1 MVTKPEGIAVD
12 ICGERPQLDVNIA
25 RNTFNDNALV
35 VCVQQGR
42 MASASR
48 PCCEDERSWN
58 VID

>member
-12 ICGERPQLDVNIA
+12 TCGEHPQLDVNIVP
-25 RNTFNDNALV
+25 NTFNDNALV

-48 PCCEDERSWN
+48 PCGVDAPSWY